1 MEAKPELIE
10 FSTLSCRNFVEKYIE
25 KMSTSKEGSSF
36 YGKVGRE
43 NLKHILLDF
52 LVAGSETSS
61 NTLMWIMLFLMKYP
75 HIQERLV
82 KELSK
87 SFGSFHPS
95 KPTSHVNIV
104 LGSFEPYSGNL
115 NF

>member
-1 MEAKPELIE
+1 MRFTSIML
-10 FSTLSCRNFVEKYIE
+10 FRNFVEKYIE
-25 KMSTSKEGSSF
+25 KMASSKQGSSF
-36 YGKVGRE
+36 FGEVGRE

-75 HIQERLV
+75 DVQEKLV
-82 KELSK
+82 NELSK

-95 KPTSHVNIV
+95 RPKLPIDTTNNN
-104 LGSFEPYSGNL
+104 EDR
-115 NF
+115 